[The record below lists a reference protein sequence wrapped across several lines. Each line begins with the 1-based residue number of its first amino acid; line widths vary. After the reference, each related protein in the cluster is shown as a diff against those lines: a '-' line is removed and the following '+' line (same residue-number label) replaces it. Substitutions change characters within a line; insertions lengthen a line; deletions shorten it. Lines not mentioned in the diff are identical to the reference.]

1 MQHPA
6 ALPGYVRPLI
16 VLMLAFGPVP
26 VPKAVLTCML
36 MRTLA
41 IVWCLL
47 LKQDRPVLVLVL
59 VLVLMLMPVTA
70 CTNTR
75 HLVAAFSFA

>member
-1 MQHPA
+1 M
-6 ALPGYVRPLI
+6 
-16 VLMLAFGPVP
+16 VLMPTIVPVL
-26 VPKAVLTCML
+26 VPKAVLMCML
-36 MRTLA
+36 MHTLA
-41 IVWCLL
+41 VEWCLL